1 MACCVVGAVLTATV
15 VGTLRFLR
23 RQVMRR
29 SDAREA
35 ATWRLYPRGPW

>member
-1 MACCVVGAVLTATV
+1 MACCVVGALLTATV

-29 SDAREA
+29 SDATEA
-35 ATWRLYPRGPW
+35 AAWRLHP